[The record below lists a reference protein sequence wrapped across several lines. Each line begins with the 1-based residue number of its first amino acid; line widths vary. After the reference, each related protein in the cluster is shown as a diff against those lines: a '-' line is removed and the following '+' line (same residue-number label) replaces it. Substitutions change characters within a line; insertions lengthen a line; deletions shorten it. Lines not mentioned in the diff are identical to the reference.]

1 MMKNKIINFLFLM
14 FLLSGCSDITNPSNE
29 SLSVSSESTST
40 SLIIESN
47 QSDIENS
54 EIVTTTLKVSIN
66 YLDETYSFNIEY
78 GKTLSFN
85 NVFEVLN
92 DKLDKYYP
100 YCFQLYCDS
109 SYNDKYQYD
118 VVVDDITLYLKK
130 VDLDLQYDNFKIF
143 YEQLEY
149 FYDLKYSFE
158 EYYNQYIM
166 PLDLTHFKSISEHF
180 YYLDLHNQ
188 VNLKLEINFNSSNN
202 LSLDIPFDNCV
213 LITIDPYEGG
223 DYLIVYSYPC
233 NINDDFIIPY
243 GFQLF
248 DFTDL
253 KVIDDGV
260 IENVN
265 TSKYYY
271 LYNNGVYGSIALSY
285 LVDNQ
290 HKHIFSLNDNY
301 YNKNDFNGYDLQHE
315 HNNYYKI
322 NTATGCYYFKRIDTN
337 KYYMYKVE
345 SYYALL
351 SNKTYEEI
359 KEIMELLS
367 SDKEVYKFNGFTIY
381 LKENKTFTIEYS

>member
-1 MMKNKIINFLFLM
+1 MKNKIINFLFSM

-29 SLSVSSESTST
+29 SLNVSSESTST

-78 GKTLSFN
+78 GKTLSIN

-149 FYDLKYSFE
+149 FYDLKYSFND
-158 EYYNQYIM
+158 YYNQYIKT
-166 PLDLTHFKSISEHF
+166 LDLTDFKFISNYR
-180 YYLDLHNQ
+180 YYLDSNNQ
-188 VNLKLEINFNSSNN
+188 VNLELEVMFNSSNK
-202 LSLDIPFDNCV
+202 LTLDIPFINCV
-213 LITIDPYEGG
+213 LIVIDPYEGG
-223 DYLIVYSYPC
+223 DYLVVYEYPC
-233 NINDDFIIPY
+233 NINSDFIIPY

-253 KVIDDGV
+253 KVINDGV

-271 LYNNGVYGSIALSY
+271 LYNKGVYGSIALSY

-290 HKHIFSLNDNY
+290 YKHTFSLENNLY
-301 YNKNDFNGYDLQHE
+301 SKNDFNGYELTHE
-315 HNNYYKI
+315 HDNYYKV
-322 NTATGCYYFKRIDTN
+322 NTTTGCYYFKRTN
-337 KYYMYKVE
+337 SNLYYMYKVD

-359 KEIMELLS
+359 KKIMELLS
-367 SDKEVYKFNGFTIY
+367 ADIDVYKFNGFTIY